1 MLERVSPCRLADK
14 GQYQDFLKCLNL
26 YAQDICSRHEL
37 SAAVQ
42 DVLGRY
48 PELLV
53 CQVLSLALLTAATV
67 FRQLLHHLLAQAK
80 RKLTYITGNTLASIT
95 GRMCLPLI
103 HI

>member
-1 MLERVSPCRLADK
+1 MSSNSLHENLADAGISDRLAADK

-53 CQVLSLALLTAATV
+53 CQVPMFDLSAAMQFCLL
-67 FRQLLHHLLAQAK
+67 F
-80 RKLTYITGNTLASIT
+80 
-95 GRMCLPLI
+95 
-103 HI
+103 

>member
-1 MLERVSPCRLADK
+1 MLPCLALFLHVCFEIHKPAPGRICTDVGADLVSTCRLADK

-53 CQVLSLALLTAATV
+53 RQVDSLILQTA
-67 FRQLLHHLLAQAK
+67 FK
-80 RKLTYITGNTLASIT
+80 KLPQTSEVS
-95 GRMCLPLI
+95 MC
-103 HI
+103 